1 MKLKAVKI
9 YRCRNCGK
17 EIRKKSGSVDP
28 TIDSRFVNAANEIL
42 YGEYFVP
49 AFFHECTKLQVGYCE
64 LIKMEVENEELEK
77 EKIKRKNEL
86 KDITAII
93 KLKRA
98 EREQECM
105 SLTMYNKVD
114 REA

>member
-1 MKLKAVKI
+1 MKLKVVKI
-9 YRCRNCGK
+9 YRCRNCK
-17 EIRKKSGSVDP
+17 EEIRKKSGFVDP
-28 TIDSRFVNAANEIL
+28 NIDSRFVNAANEIL

-64 LIKMEVENEELEK
+64 LIKMEVDNEELEK
-77 EKIKRKNEL
+77 EKMKRKTEL

-98 EREQECM
+98 ELERERGADD
-105 SLTMYNKVD
+105 TN
-114 REA
+114 